1 MKRIYIL
8 CLLSIIC
15 ISCTNCMTK
24 ENISYVKDMTINDTL
39 KRCDLVQM
47 DIEKQRE
54 IFNILDNDTKALL
67 YRYKIVTDIQSP
79 SVSRKDKKHLKK
91 LLKKAQPE
99 IYSYKREEFNTWCEG
114 WMKDAREQLKWDE
127 KKPNIPEDK
136 NIGNCNDWWDDEC
149 YTWLDFVEY
158 IDLDR

>member
-1 MKRIYIL
+1 MKRVYIL

-24 ENISYVKDMTINDTL
+24 ENLSYVKDMTINDTL

-127 KKPNIPEDK
+127 KKIYVYSMTLMTK
-136 NIGNCNDWWDDEC
+136 DEFD
-149 YTWLDFVEY
+149 YYLNKFQN
-158 IDLDR
+158 